1 MRHTLTAED
10 AENAENTDPFEDPW
24 RSVSSVV
31 NI

>member
-10 AENAENTDPFEDPW
+10 VENAENTDALENPW